1 MKKLSS
7 LFLIA
12 IFTLG
17 ACNQDVK
24 DENIRLKD
32 ELAKAQ
38 AASAEQDSTITN
50 FVETFDLVQNNLDS
64 IRSRE
69 EAIREVSAG
78 NLEGTSNAREKVLQD
93 VDAIN
98 QLLID
103 NKAALE
109 KLKRELGNSKAE
121 GRKYL
126 RMVESLNRQIQA
138 KDEEI
143 ALLKEDLVNMNFK
156 MDQLNS
162 RVGMLKEA
170 TMAQKKVIEEKE
182 NELNTAYYS
191 FGTYKELK
199 EAGVVDKEGGFI
211 GIGRTKTL
219 AENFNKDYFTKIDIR
234 TTNHIPFGADFD
246 KVELITNHSSDSYV
260 YEKNGESINGITITN
275 SEQFWKNSKYLVVL
289 LD

>member
-1 MKKLSS
+1 MKRLAT
-7 LFLIA
+7 LFLLST
-12 IFTLG
+12 FFLS
-17 ACNQDVK
+17 ACNQEVK
-24 DENIRLKD
+24 EENLRLKE
-32 ELAKAQ
+32 ELASIKQ
-38 AASAEQDSTITN
+38 ESAEQDSTISN

-64 IRSRE
+64 IRRRE
-69 EAIREVSAG
+69 DAIREVSSG
-78 NLEGTSNAREKVLQD
+78 NLETTSNAREKVLSD
-93 VDAIN
+93 VEAIN

-109 KLKRELGNSKAE
+109 NLKRDLSNSKAQ

-143 ALLKEDLVNMNFK
+143 AILKEELTSLNFK

-162 RVGMLKEA
+162 RVGMLQEVG
-170 TMAQKKVIEEKE
+170 MAQKKVIQEQDQA
-182 NELNTAYYS
+182 LHTAYYTT
-191 FGTYKELK
+191 GTYKELE

-219 AENFNKDYFTKIDIR
+219 ADDFNKDYFTKVDIR
-234 TTNHIPFGADFD
+234 ETSSIPFGSDYK

-260 YEKNGESINGITITN
+260 YEKNDELISGIKITN
-275 SEQFWKNSKYLVVL
+275 SEEFWKNSKYLVIL